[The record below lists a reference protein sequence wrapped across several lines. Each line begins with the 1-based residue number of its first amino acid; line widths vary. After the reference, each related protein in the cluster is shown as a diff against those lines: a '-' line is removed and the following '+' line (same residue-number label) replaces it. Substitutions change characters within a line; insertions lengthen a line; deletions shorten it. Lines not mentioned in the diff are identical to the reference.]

1 MDRFQENPEDFNSL
15 AEDCCDKQTF
25 GILKT

>member
-1 MDRFQENPEDFNSL
+1 M
-15 AEDCCDKQTF
+15 CDKQTF